1 MDFSHY
7 TDYPTQLAMELVN
20 TRSPVRGDDRLAT
33 VPDLAAFVTR
43 VAENWVHPD
52 WRLTE
57 GDLDAVTKLRSQ
69 LRTVFGA
76 TDDVTAAAVLN
87 EILEASGAAPRVSLH
102 SATPHL
108 HFEPDGGSLA
118 DWLGA
123 LTATGLAFVVSEHG
137 IDRLGT
143 CASERCGHV
152 FIDTSR
158 NCSRRY
164 CSDTCANRENVAAY
178 RRRSQAAAA
187 ELTDS
192 IAD

>member
-7 TDYPTQLAMELVN
+7 TDYPMRLAMNLVN
-20 TRSPVRGDDRLAT
+20 TRSPLRGEDRLAD
-33 VPDLAAFVTR
+33 VPDLAAFIGV

-57 GDLDAVTKLRSQ
+57 ADLEAVTLLRLKLRE
-69 LRTVFGA
+69 VFG
-76 TDDVTAAAVLN
+76 TDDPVVAAAVLN
-87 EILEASGAAPRVSLH
+87 EVLAASGAAPRVSLH
-102 SATPHL
+102 SGTPHL
-108 HFEPDGGSLA
+108 HFEPDGGTVA

-123 LTATGLAFVVSEHG
+123 LTATGLSFVLSEHG
-137 IDRLGT
+137 IERLGT
-143 CASERCGHV
+143 CASDKCGHV

-178 RRRSQAAAA
+178 RRRSQTMA
-187 ELTDS
+187 ELTDH